1 MKDSEYIQYMINCQ
15 KQKMQTA
22 MDTVTLQNDHKL
34 KYICTSNFKT
44 GGQKKSIIFT
54 FNITCLTKFL
64 YKGNTVIFFSV
75 QEKKSIKNYVIYSR
89 AVNI

>member
-34 KYICTSNFKT
+34 KYTCTSNFKP

-64 YKGNTVIFFSV
+64 YKGNTVIFFSF
-75 QEKKSIKNYVIYSR
+75 QEKKIYKKLCYL
-89 AVNI
+89 